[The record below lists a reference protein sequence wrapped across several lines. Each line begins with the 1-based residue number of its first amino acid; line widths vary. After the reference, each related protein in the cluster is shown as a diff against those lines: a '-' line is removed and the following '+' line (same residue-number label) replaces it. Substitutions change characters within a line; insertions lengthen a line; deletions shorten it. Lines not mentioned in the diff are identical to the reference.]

1 MPKSQILLVDDDQLI
16 LGALTEILRE
26 QGYLTQ
32 PATSG
37 DIALV
42 LLNQR
47 VPFQLLITD
56 IFMPGLLD
64 GFALARHARDL
75 FSGISIIYTTA
86 HPQVA
91 HIRGHS
97 APYGRVL
104 VKPFEINTLLVA
116 ISAAMGDCL
125 HGDCSMSAGVSRS
138 QSRDAWRTDH
148 QGGVGG
154 CHGTQ

>member
-1 MPKSQILLVDDDQLI
+1 MAKSQILLVDDDQLI

-91 HIRGHS
+91 HIRRYS
-97 APYGRVL
+97 APYGKIL
-104 VKPFEINTLLVA
+104 IKPFEINTLLVA
-116 ISAAMGDCL
+116 ISWALGECSKVPAA
-125 HGDCSMSAGVSRS
+125 
-138 QSRDAWRTDH
+138 
-148 QGGVGG
+148 
-154 CHGTQ
+154 